1 MVFSVYCLVS
11 LFLVENTL
19 FFYER
24 LVPFSFERLAPFSY
38 ERLAP
43 FSFERLVPFSYERHA
58 PFYKNATFLLLK
70 ETTRS
75 LLWINE
81 E

>member
-24 LVPFSFERLAPFSY
+24 L
-38 ERLAP
+38 AP
-43 FSFERLVPFSYERHA
+43 FSFDGLLLSHM
-58 PFYKNATFLLLK
+58 NGLFLL
-70 ETTRS
+70 
-75 LLWINE
+75 
-81 E
+81 